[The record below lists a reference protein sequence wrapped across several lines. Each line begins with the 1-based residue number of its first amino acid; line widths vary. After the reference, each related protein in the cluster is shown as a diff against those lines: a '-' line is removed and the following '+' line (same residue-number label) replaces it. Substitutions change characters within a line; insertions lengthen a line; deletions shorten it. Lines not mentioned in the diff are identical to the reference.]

1 MRAVQV
7 IDRPREA
14 ALLAAP
20 VRQRILEA
28 LAEPGSASGV
38 AKRLG
43 LTRQVATYH
52 FRQLEDA
59 GFLTL
64 VREEAKRGC
73 TERFFQRSAEH
84 FVVSNG
90 VVGKSGLDARRLK
103 DRFSSTYLA
112 AMASQVADEVGRAQK
127 DAGAAGRSLPTLAA
141 SVDIRF
147 RSPADRAAFA
157 DELMGAIA
165 ALAAKY
171 HDDAAPD
178 GRTYRAVVGAYPA
191 PSRRP
196 PARAKETP

>member
-7 IDRPREA
+7 IERPREA

-28 LAEPGSASGV
+28 LADPGSASGV
-38 AKRLG
+38 ARRLG

-52 FRQLEDA
+52 FRQLEQA

-73 TERFFQRSAEH
+73 TERFYQRSAEH

-112 AMASQVADEVGRAQK
+112 AMASQVADEVGRAQR
-127 DAGAAGRSLPTLAA
+127 DAGTAGRSLPTLAA

-157 DELMGAIA
+157 DELLGTVA

-171 HDDAAPD
+171 HDGTAPD
-178 GRTYRAVVGAYPA
+178 GRTYRTIVGAYPA
-191 PSRRP
+191 P
-196 PARAKETP
+196 ARTRERKETP